1 MFRWW
6 KRGERIEQALE
17 RIEEALRHTRMLL
30 QHNAQHIE
38 HLERMV
44 SQMGPTLDDV
54 KQKVTEQTTVISS
67 AVTLLT
73 DLRTKLDAAIATG
86 NMAKVQEISDAL
98 GANTNALADAITANT
113 PSA

>member
-17 RIEEALRHTRMLL
+17 RVENVLHHSRMLS
-30 QHNAQHIE
+30 QQNAQHLE

-44 SQMGPTLDDV
+44 RQMALTLDDV
-54 KQKVTEQTTVISS
+54 KQKVNDQTTVISS
-67 AVTLLT
+67 AVTLLI

-98 GANTNALADAITANT
+98 GANTNALADAIAANT